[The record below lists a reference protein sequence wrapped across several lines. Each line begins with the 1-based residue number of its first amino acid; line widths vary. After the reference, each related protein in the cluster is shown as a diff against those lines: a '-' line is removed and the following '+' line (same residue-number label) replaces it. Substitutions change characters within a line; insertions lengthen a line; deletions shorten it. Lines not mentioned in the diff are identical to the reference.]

1 MIDYAACRGSRNAQ
15 KLGIGYNTI
24 HNLRLPATAVFFERL
39 PPSANIL
46 DRLGRKEWTDLHGDR
61 VRRVT
66 RKVETSEA
74 MVGGDLHAYTV
85 VSMSL

>member
-1 MIDYAACRGSRNAQ
+1 MFEKRAEAVVPSFPEFPISRGPKAPPMIDYAACRGSRNAQ

-46 DRLGRKEWTDLHGDR
+46 DRLGRGKNGRTCMAIE
-61 VRRVT
+61 
-66 RKVETSEA
+66 
-74 MVGGDLHAYTV
+74 
-85 VSMSL
+85 